1 MARRTCSNANKK
13 TCNPPSFSA
22 RFHRKDKDLA
32 GINAIGISDLVP
44 VRLVNDGVS
53 QARAVVDAADTPEA
67 VAAGYDRGRD
77 LGQDHGGPGASVRQR
92 GGGSRV
98 RLL

>member
-13 TCNPPSFSA
+13 TCNPPLFSA
-22 RFHRKDKDLA
+22 RFHRKDKDLP

-53 QARAVVDAADTPEA
+53 QARAVVDAADAPEA

-77 LGQDHGGPGASVRQR
+77 LGQDQGGPGASVRQR

-98 RLL
+98 RLV